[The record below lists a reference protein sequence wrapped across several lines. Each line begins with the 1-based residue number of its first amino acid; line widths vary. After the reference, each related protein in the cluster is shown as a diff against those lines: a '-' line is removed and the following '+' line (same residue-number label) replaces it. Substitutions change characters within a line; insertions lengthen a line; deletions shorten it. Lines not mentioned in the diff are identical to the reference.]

1 MFRTKKTR
9 NAFDI
14 WPAYVDIL
22 ATVLMVLIFVLM
34 TFVLSQIYLSDSIVG
49 KDSVIENLNAKLASL
64 DNNLDLEKKRL
75 KDVRVKLQ
83 KLENELTL
91 ELDMKQKLTAD
102 KNDLN
107 TKLENMLSDFKKVS
121 DLLDEE
127 TNINRNDKITISDLT
142 KGLEKLSQELEAIKQ
157 QNMKLEKESES
168 HKELTRVH
176 SYRSEFFTKLKL
188 AIGDMDNMR
197 VVGDRFVFQSELLF
211 APGSTDLGSVGQEKL
226 EKLGNTL
233 KEITKK
239 IPKNINWV
247 LRVDGHTDHV
257 PIRHAFASNWELSSA
272 RAISVVK
279 FLMKQGISPKNLVAA
294 GFGEFQPLIKGVDEK
309 ARSKNRRIEFKL
321 DQR

>member
-1 MFRTKKTR
+1 MFRAKKIR

-64 DNNLDLEKKRL
+64 DKNLNLEKKRL
-75 KDVRVKLQ
+75 KDARVKLN
-83 KLENELTL
+83 KLEDDLSL
-91 ELDMKQKLTAD
+91 ELDISQKLSAD
-102 KNDLN
+102 KKDLKA
-107 TKLENMLSDFKKVS
+107 KLENMFNELKKVS

-127 TNINRNDKITISDLT
+127 VTVNKKDKLTINDLN
-142 KGLEKLSQELEAIKQ
+142 KGIEKLAQELEAIKQ
-157 QNMKLEKESES
+157 QNMQLTEENDV

-188 AIGDMDNMR
+188 AIGDMDNMQ

-211 APGSTDLGSVGQEKL
+211 APGSTDVGRVGQEKL
-226 EKLGNTL
+226 EKLGKTL

-247 LRVDGHTDHV
+247 LRVDGHTDHI
-257 PIRHAFASNWELSSA
+257 PIRHAFTSNWELSSA

-294 GFGEFQPLIKGVDEK
+294 GFGEFQPIIKGVDEK
-309 ARSKNRRIEFKL
+309 ARAKNRRIEFKL

>member
-1 MFRTKKTR
+1 MFRTRKTR
-9 NAFDI
+9 NSFDI

-49 KDSVIENLNAKLASL
+49 KDSVIESLNTKLTSL
-64 DNNLDLEKKRL
+64 DQNLDLEKKRL
-75 KDVRVKLQ
+75 KDAHIKL
-83 KLENELTL
+83 KKMEDDLSL
-91 ELDMKQKLTAD
+91 ELDISQKLSED
-102 KNDLN
+102 KKDLKN
-107 TKLENMLSDFKKVS
+107 KLENMFNELKKVS

-127 TNINRNDKITISDLT
+127 ATVNKKDKITISDLN
-142 KGLEKLSQELEAIKQ
+142 KGIEKLAQELEAIKQ
-157 QNMKLEKESES
+157 QNIKLEEENGT

-176 SYRSEFFTKLKL
+176 AYRSEFFTKLKL
-188 AIGDMDNMR
+188 AIGDMDNMQ
-197 VVGDRFVFQSELLF
+197 VVGDRFIFQSELLF
-211 APGSTDLGSVGQEKL
+211 APGSTDLGDVGQGKL
-226 EKLGNTL
+226 EKLSNTL

-247 LRVDGHTDHV
+247 LRVDGHTDNV
-257 PIRHAFASNWELSSA
+257 PIRHAFASNWELSAA

-279 FLMKQGISPKNLVAA
+279 FLMKQGINPKNLVAA
-294 GFGEFQPLIKGVDEK
+294 GFGQFQPLIKGSNEK

>member
-34 TFVLSQIYLSDSIVG
+34 TFVLSQIYLSESIVG
-49 KDSVIENLNAKLASL
+49 KDSVIESLNTKLASL
-64 DNNLDLEKKRL
+64 DQNLDLEKNRL
-75 KDVRVKLQ
+75 KDASIKL
-83 KLENELTL
+83 KNLESQLSL
-91 ELDMKQKLTAD
+91 ELDISQKLSAD
-102 KNDLN
+102 KKDLKL
-107 TKLENMLSDFKKVS
+107 KLENMFNDLKKVS

-127 TNINRNDKITISDLT
+127 AAVNKKDKITINDLN
-142 KGLEKLSQELEAIKQ
+142 KGIEKLAEELEAIKQ
-157 QNMKLEKESES
+157 YNTKLEKENDT

-188 AIGDMDNMR
+188 AIGEVDNMH

-211 APGSTDLGSVGQEKL
+211 APGSTDLGDVGKEKL

-233 KEITKK
+233 KDITKK

-247 LRVDGHTDHV
+247 LRVDGHTDHI
-257 PIRHAFASNWELSSA
+257 PIRNAFASNWELSSA

-279 FLMKQGISPKNLVAA
+279 FLMKQGIDPKNLVAA
-294 GFGEFQPLIKGVDEK
+294 GFSEFQPLIKGVDEK